1 MLSVLSAAQ
10 REDAPSDVSHRRIDV
25 NPSGKYPRGFR
36 AGVGAPARGGQS
48 ASRRERS
55 ATWYLKRLR
64 VRGVLTVPVAATTVG
79 DARGNGGHEGVPDG
93 HLPHAG
99 RVLTRA
105 AHLGGSDIIK
115 VGPRRSHGDALTGH
129 FIGDTED
136 TELSG
141 RFF

>member
-1 MLSVLSAAQ
+1 M
-10 REDAPSDVSHRRIDV
+10 
-25 NPSGKYPRGFR
+25 
-36 AGVGAPARGGQS
+36 
-48 ASRRERS
+48 
-55 ATWYLKRLR
+55 
-64 VRGVLTVPVAATTVG
+64 RGVLTVPVAATTVG

-136 TELSG
+136 TESSG
-141 RFF
+141 RFFVGFFRAFPKTHFQHFENLAPKPL